1 MQNKKIV
8 AAYCR
13 VSTLE
18 QKKKGYGIDIQ
29 KRDIERY
36 AEALGMPIDDFY
48 IDEARSGVS
57 ERRTAL
63 NKLVRDCKTGRV
75 SAVIMSSLD
84 RLSRD
89 LRFTENLIHDLGE
102 AGVKVLIADMPNY
115 DGSNRKDVLIRQ
127 IKEAIAEENR
137 KEIIERLK
145 KGREE
150 RTRKGNMAGGNLP
163 YGYMR
168 QGKEIRINSQ
178 EAEVVKGIFTLSRQG
193 INCGEIAARFK
204 KQGYNR
210 RNGKTWTPRQ
220 VSATLGREN
229 LYRNGIIKYGEAIG
243 ENKELIIIQAL
254 SVSL

>member
-1 MQNKKIV
+1 MENKKIV

-29 KRDIERY
+29 KRDIEGY
-36 AEALGMPIDDFY
+36 AEVLGMPIDDFY

-63 NKLVRDCKTGRV
+63 NKLVRDCKAGRV

-89 LRFTENLIHDLGE
+89 LRFTENLIHDLGK

-115 DGSNRKDVLIRQ
+115 DESNRKDVLIRQ

-150 RTRKGNMAGGNLP
+150 RIRKGHMAGGNLP
-163 YGYMR
+163 YGYIR
-168 QGKEIRINSQ
+168 QGKEIKINPK
-178 EAEVVKGIFTLSRQG
+178 EAEVVKGIFTLTRLGKS
-193 INCGEIAARFK
+193 CGEIVDCFK
-204 KQGYNR
+204 KQGYKR
-210 RNGKTWTPRQ
+210 RNGKAWTQRQ

-229 LYRNGIIKYGEAIG
+229 LYRNGIIKYGEAVG

-254 SVSL
+254 SASL

>member
-1 MQNKKIV
+1 MGKKKLV

-29 KRDIERY
+29 KRDIEKY
-36 AEALGMPIDDFY
+36 AENQGLLVDSFY
-48 IDEARSGVS
+48 LDEAKSGVS

-63 NKLVRDCKTGRV
+63 NKLVRNCKSGEVGTIIV
-75 SAVIMSSLD
+75 SSLD

-89 LRFTENLIHDLGE
+89 LRFTENLLHDLNE
-102 AGVKVLIADMPNY
+102 VGVTVFIADMPNY
-115 DGSNRKDVLIRQ
+115 DGNDRKDVLIRQ

-150 RTRKGNMAGGNLP
+150 RARKGCIAGGTLP

-168 QGKEIRINSQ
+168 QGKEIKKNPK
-178 EAEVVKGIFTLSRQG
+178 EVEIVKAIYSLSRQHK
-193 INCGEIAARFK
+193 IDSEIADRLNGR
-204 KQGYNR
+204 GYYR
-210 RNGKTWTPRQ
+210 RNGKYWTQRQ
-220 VSATLGREN
+220 VSAILSREN
-229 LYRNGIIKYGEAIG
+229 LYRKGVVKYGEISG
-243 ENKELIIIQAL
+243 ENAGVIII
-254 SVSL
+254 

>member
-1 MQNKKIV
+1 MEKKIIV

-36 AEALGMPIDDFY
+36 AENFGLSVDSFY
-48 IDEARSGVS
+48 VDEAKSGIS
-57 ERRTAL
+57 ERRVAL
-63 NKLVRDCKTGRV
+63 NKLVRNCKSGEI
-75 SAVIMSSLD
+75 SAVIVSSLD

-89 LRFTENLIHDLGE
+89 LRFTENLLHDLN
-102 AGVKVLIADMPNY
+102 KVGAKVFIADMPNY
-115 DGSNRKDVLIRQ
+115 DGNNRKDVLIRQ

-150 RTRKGNMAGGNLP
+150 RVRKGCMAGGTLP

-168 QGKEIRINSQ
+168 QGREIKTNPQ
-178 EAEVVKGIFTLSRQG
+178 EAKIVKAIYALSSQHKTDS
-193 INCGEIAARFK
+193 EIASHLNEHSY
-204 KQGYNR
+204 QR
-210 RNGKTWTPRQ
+210 RNGKDWTQRQ
-220 VSATLGREN
+220 VSAILDREN
-229 LYRNGIIKYGEAIG
+229 LYKKGLVKYGEISG
-243 ENKELIIIQAL
+243 ENVGLIII
-254 SVSL
+254 

>member
-1 MQNKKIV
+1 M

-29 KRDIERY
+29 RRDIERY
-36 AEALGMPIDDFY
+36 AEAFGMPIDDY
-48 IDEARSGVS
+48 YVDEARSGAS
-57 ERRTAL
+57 ERRAAL
-63 NKLVRDCKTGRV
+63 NRLVRDCKAGRV
-75 SAVIMSSLD
+75 DAIIVSSLD

-89 LRFTENLIHDLGE
+89 LRFTENLLHDLGNV
-102 AGVKVLIADMPNY
+102 GVKVLIADMPNY

-150 RTRKGNMAGGNLP
+150 RIRKGRMAGGTIA

-168 QGKEIRINSQ
+168 QGREIKING
-178 EAEVVKGIFTLSRQG
+178 EEVELVRAIFALTGQG
-193 INCGEIAARFK
+193 KSSGEIAASFNG
-204 KQGYNR
+204 QGRSR
-210 RNGKTWTPRQ
+210 RNGQGWTQRQ
-220 VSATLGREN
+220 VSAILGRKN
-229 LYRNGIIKYGEAIG
+229 LYEKGIIKYGQVKG
-243 ENKELIIIQAL
+243 ENRELIII
-254 SVSL
+254 

>member
-1 MQNKKIV
+1 MEKNKIV

-36 AEALGMPIDDFY
+36 AEAFGTPIDDYY

-63 NKLVRDCKTGRV
+63 NRLVRDCKAGRV
-75 SAVIMSSLD
+75 HAVIVSSLD

-89 LRFTENLIHDLGE
+89 LRFTENLLYDLE
-102 AGVKVLIADMPNY
+102 KVGVKVFIADMPNY
-115 DGSNRKDVLIRQ
+115 DGKNRKDVLIRQ

-150 RTRKGNMAGGNLP
+150 RARKGHMAGGTLP
-163 YGYMR
+163 YGYNR
-168 QGKEIRINSQ
+168 IGKEIRKNLQ
-178 EAEVVKGIFTLSRQG
+178 EVEIVKAIFSLNTQG
-193 INCGEIAARFK
+193 KSCTEIAHSLNESGFTK
-204 KQGYNR
+204 
-210 RNGKTWTPRQ
+210 RNGKDWTQRQ
-220 VSATLGREN
+220 IRAVLSREN
-229 LYRNGIIKYGEAIG
+229 LYKKGVLRYGDAEGKNEDFII
-243 ENKELIIIQAL
+243 L
-254 SVSL
+254 

>member
-1 MQNKKIV
+1 METKKIV

-29 KRDIERY
+29 RRDIERY
-36 AEALGMPIDDFY
+36 AEAFGMPIDDY
-48 IDEARSGVS
+48 YVDEARSGAS
-57 ERRTAL
+57 ERRAAL
-63 NKLVRDCKTGRV
+63 NRLVRDCKAGRV
-75 SAVIMSSLD
+75 DAIIVSSLD

-89 LRFTENLIHDLGE
+89 LRFTENLLHDLE
-102 AGVKVLIADMPNY
+102 NVGVKVFIADMPNY

-150 RTRKGNMAGGNLP
+150 RVRKGRMAGGTLA

-168 QGKEIRINSQ
+168 QGGEMKTDPGEAGLVRTIFDLSSQ
-178 EAEVVKGIFTLSRQG
+178 GRSY
-193 INCGEIAARFK
+193 GEIAASLNQ
-204 KQGYNR
+204 QGYSR
-210 RNGKTWTPRQ
+210 RNGKAWTQRQ
-220 VSATLGREN
+220 VSAILGRKN
-229 LYRNGIIKYGEAIG
+229 LYEKGIFQYGQVKG
-243 ENKELIIIQAL
+243 ENRDLIII
-254 SVSL
+254 

>member
-1 MQNKKIV
+1 MEKKIIV

-36 AEALGMPIDDFY
+36 AENFGLSVDSFY
-48 IDEARSGVS
+48 VDEAKSGIS
-57 ERRTAL
+57 ERRVAL
-63 NKLVRDCKTGRV
+63 NKLVKNCKSGVV
-75 SAVIMSSLD
+75 STVIVSSLD

-89 LRFTENLIHDLGE
+89 LRFTENLLHDLKKV
-102 AGVKVLIADMPNY
+102 GVKVFIADMPNY
-115 DGSNRKDVLIRQ
+115 DGNNRKDVLIRQ

-150 RTRKGNMAGGNLP
+150 RIRKGCMAGGTLP

-168 QGKEIRINSQ
+168 QGREIKKNPLEEEIIK
-178 EAEVVKGIFTLSRQG
+178 AIYALSGQ
-193 INCGEIAARFK
+193 NKTCGEIADCLNKRS
-204 KQGYNR
+204 YRR
-210 RNGKTWTPRQ
+210 RNGKGWTQRQ
-220 VSATLGREN
+220 VSAILSRNN
-229 LYRNGIIKYGEAIG
+229 LYRKGIVKYGEISG
-243 ENKELIIIQAL
+243 ENASLIIL
-254 SVSL
+254 

>member
-1 MQNKKIV
+1 MEKKKLV

-29 KRDIERY
+29 KRDIDRY
-36 AEALGMPIDDFY
+36 AEILGLSMDDFY
-48 IDEARSGVS
+48 VDEAKSGVS

-63 NKLVRDCKTGRV
+63 NKLVRNCKSGEVGTIV
-75 SAVIMSSLD
+75 VSSLD

-89 LRFTENLIHDLGE
+89 LRFTENLLHDLKKV
-102 AGVKVLIADMPNY
+102 GVKVFIADMPNY
-115 DGSNRKDVLIRQ
+115 DGNNRKDVLIRQ

-150 RTRKGNMAGGNLP
+150 RVRKGCMAGGTLP

-168 QGKEIRINSQ
+168 QGREIKKNPKETEIVKVIYALSSQ
-178 EAEVVKGIFTLSRQG
+178 HKIDS
-193 INCGEIAARFK
+193 EIASHLNER
-204 KQGYNR
+204 GYLR
-210 RNGKTWTPRQ
+210 RNGKSWTQRQ
-220 VSATLGREN
+220 VSAILDRED
-229 LYRNGIIKYGEAIG
+229 LYKKGIVKYGEISGDNAD
-243 ENKELIIIQAL
+243 LIII
-254 SVSL
+254 

>member
-1 MQNKKIV
+1 M

-36 AEALGMPIDDFY
+36 TELFGTPIDDY
-48 IDEARSGVS
+48 YVDEARSGVS

-63 NKLVRDCKTGRV
+63 NRLVRDSKAGRISSIV
-75 SAVIMSSLD
+75 VSSLD

-89 LRFTENLIHDLGE
+89 LRFTENLLHDLVK
-102 AGVKVLIADMPNY
+102 AGVKVSIADMPNY
-115 DGSNRKDVLIRQ
+115 DGSDRKDVLIRQ

-150 RTRKGNMAGGNLP
+150 RVRKGRMAGGTVP

-168 QGKEIRINSQ
+168 QGKDVKIQ
-178 EAEVVKGIFTLSRQG
+178 PDEAEIVREILALDASGQSG
-193 INCGEIAARFK
+193 NEIAIFLNQRD
-204 KQGYNR
+204 NRR
-210 RNGKTWTPRQ
+210 RNGMAWTQRQ
-220 VSATLGREN
+220 VSAILSRRD
-229 LYRNGIIKYGEAIG
+229 LYQKGVVKYGAVNG
-243 ENKELIIIQAL
+243 ENRDLIM
-254 SVSL
+254 S